1 MSLRRAREAMQT
13 ALQMGQDGYRGI
25 KTLARSSRIPTEVR
39 VQALRHLAAE
49 FSDRPV
55 TEIFERALGS
65 DEPALQNAALSCVL
79 IQRDVAMEP
88 VATLALRED
97 AEVAT
102 RVRALRFIASRYP
115 KKHTRSTLEGLLEC
129 QSPALRKAALESLF
143 TSMRFIQEHQIEGAL
158 MNLLAEHDDLEVKIS
173 AAKAL
178 GIFGGAEAVSALR
191 SAGGLFANTEL
202 KAAAWVALNRVQARA
217 S

>member
-1 MSLRRAREAMQT
+1 MQT

-25 KTLARSSRIPTEVR
+25 KTLASSSRIPAEVR

-55 TEIFERALGS
+55 TQIFERALSS

-79 IQRDVAMEP
+79 IQRDVAMSP
-88 VATLALRED
+88 VANLALRSD

-115 KKHTRSTLEGLLEC
+115 KKQTRSTMESLLEC
-129 QSPALRKAALESLF
+129 QSAALRKAALESLF
-143 TSMRFIQEHQIEGAL
+143 TSMRFVQEHQIEGAL
-158 MNLLAEHDDLEVKIS
+158 TNLLAEHDDLEVKIS

-178 GIFGGAEAVSALR
+178 GIFGSAGATGALR
-191 SAGGLFANTEL
+191 SAGGLFANAEL
-202 KAAAWVALNRVQARA
+202 KEAAWVALHRIEARE